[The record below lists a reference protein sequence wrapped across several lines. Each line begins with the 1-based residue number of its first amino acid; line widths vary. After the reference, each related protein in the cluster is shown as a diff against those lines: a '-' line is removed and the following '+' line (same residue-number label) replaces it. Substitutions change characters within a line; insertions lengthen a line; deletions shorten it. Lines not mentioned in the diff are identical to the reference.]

1 MGAVLTPGKL
11 TKVSRVI
18 NTAPIRDRI
27 NEIAADTSFLRQV
40 AKHGAL
46 KARESAQKTIREV
59 RELIGF
65 RSF

>member
-1 MGAVLTPGKL
+1 MI
-11 TKVSRVI
+11 I

-65 RSF
+65 KSF